1 MSRFREKHR
10 SIQSQLARLDGWSP
24 SPMDK
29 EAVKKHGWVELGILV
44 VDVKYLG
51 LNDAERNFIENLGT
65 KIYGRRQQRG

>member
-1 MSRFREKHR
+1 
-10 SIQSQLARLDGWSP
+10 
-24 SPMDK
+24 MDK
-29 EAVKKHGWVELGILV
+29 EAVKKHGWLEFGILV